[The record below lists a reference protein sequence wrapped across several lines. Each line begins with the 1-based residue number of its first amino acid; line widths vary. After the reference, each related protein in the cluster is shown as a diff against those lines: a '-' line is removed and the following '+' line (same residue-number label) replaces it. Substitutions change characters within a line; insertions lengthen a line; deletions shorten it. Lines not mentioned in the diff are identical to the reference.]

1 MLLVL
6 GGYGILVFVGLLLG
20 VSDPIKKADAIV
32 LLSGGGKVRNEEA
45 AELYNRG
52 AADTIVVT
60 QTLGAGSKATTVE
73 TYKQLN
79 LDGVPMY
86 KIQTATGTATS
97 TYDEARQV
105 ARLAERQGFKSI
117 LVVTD
122 PYHALRARILFTSEL
137 KDQGVRVKVTS
148 VSDHWYKPLTWMFSK
163 EGWRV
168 TIIEVAKIGGII
180 IGVRGG

>member
-1 MLLVL
+1 MVAIGLVL
-6 GGYGILVFVGLLLG
+6 GL
-20 VSDPIKKADAIV
+20 SDPVKKADAIV

-45 AELYNRG
+45 VRLYERG
-52 AADTIVVT
+52 AADTIVLT
-60 QTLGAGSKATTVE
+60 QTLGAGSSATISE
-73 TYKQLN
+73 TYRQLN
-79 LDGVPMY
+79 LGGVPMY

-105 ARLAERQGFKSI
+105 ARLADRQGFKSI

-137 KDQGVRVKVTS
+137 KGQDVRVKVTS
-148 VSDHWYKPLTWMFSK
+148 VSDHWYKPLTWMFHK

-168 TIIEVAKIGGII
+168 TITEIVKIGGIVL
-180 IGVRGG
+180 GVKGG